1 MKNISPKSSHP
12 QHTFI
17 ATSNFRTRLIIGNIA
32 IAFITVAA
40 LGLYVYYRA
49 RAESTY
55 LTNQLDNSVQQ
66 HAEDQLSAT
75 STEQANAL
83 NDFFSSAKKD
93 ITNLGSTT
101 EKFLAQE
108 AVLGSGTYW
117 DATQQLYRLP
127 NGSWDN
133 QRNDVGSVFIP
144 ALTELND
151 PLPQEINTVKQLDF
165 IAPALLKSNPDAIAV
180 YFGGVPGE
188 TIYYPNIDLAS
199 LVPPDFDITKRPWFV
214 KAAPDQNPSHA
225 PVWSDPYLDAA
236 QNGLVMTGS
245 VPVFDPGGNFRGVAA
260 MDFQLKRITA
270 LVANINVG
278 QSGYAFLIDKN
289 KTLIAM
295 PPAGYTD
302 LGITPDAFPLGQP
315 LDQSKAPSQIPTQF
329 WTILTRMS
337 SGNSGLESIEFK
349 GQQRFVVYR
358 PVLEVGYSLAIIVPA
373 QELLSGSTT
382 AKQQL
387 AMSSRNTLFL
397 SSFIVLAILL
407 VSVLAALIIGNR
419 LSRPLGE
426 LTRTAE
432 EIANGNL
439 DAKAE
444 VRSEDEIGVLAM
456 AFNTMT
462 SRLKETLQ
470 GLEQRVTERTAELQ
484 KANAGTERRIQQF
497 EAIAQV
503 SRAINSIRRTEE
515 LLPKITSVISEN
527 FGYYHVGIFLN
538 DENNQIT
545 YLTAANSEGGKNMLA
560 RGHNLKIGEQGIV
573 GFVTH
578 TGQARI
584 ASNVGADA
592 AFFNNPDLPET
603 KSEMSLP
610 LRSNGQVIGALD
622 VQSLEENAFS
632 PEDITV
638 LTTLADQ
645 VSIAIENT
653 RLYETTRRSLEDA
666 EALYRQY
673 LRQAWSRLPREQQ
686 LAGYRYNQRGA
697 TPLEAP
703 VVLDAEEKKDA
714 EKGTEEDASINV
726 PIKLRG
732 EVIGNLIVHA
742 GRDRNWNQDQI
753 DLVEAVAERV
763 ALSAENARLF
773 DETSRRAERERM
785 VTEIT
790 SKIRSTND
798 PEAMIRTALDELRNA
813 LGATQVQLIPQAISA
828 SQQNQ
833 NEIISSTPQDAAQ
846 KAQRGNGAKK

>member
-1 MKNISPKSSHP
+1 MKNISQKPSHSRSA
-12 QHTFI
+12 FLI
-17 ATSNFRTRLIIGNIA
+17 SSNFRTRLIIGNVA
-32 IAFITVAA
+32 IAFVAVA
-40 LGLYVYYRA
+40 VLGFYVYYRA
-49 RAESTY
+49 QVESAY
-55 LTNQLDNSVQQ
+55 LTSQLDNSVQQ
-66 HAEDQLSAT
+66 HAEDELSAT

-101 EKFLAQE
+101 EKFLTQE
-108 AVLGSGTYW
+108 IILGSGTYW

-144 ALTELND
+144 ALAELND
-151 PLPQEINTVKQLDF
+151 PLPQELNTVKHLDF
-165 IAPALLKSNPDAIAV
+165 IAPTLLKSNPDAIAV
-180 YFGGVPGE
+180 YFGGLPGE

-214 KAAPDQNPSHA
+214 KAAPAQNPSRA

-236 QNGLVMTGS
+236 QNGLVVTGS
-245 VPVFDPGGNFRGVAA
+245 VPVFGPGGDFRGVAA
-260 MDFQLKRITA
+260 MDFQLKRITS
-270 LVANINVG
+270 LVANIQVG
-278 QSGYAFLIDKN
+278 KSGYAFLIDKN

-295 PPAGYTD
+295 PSAGYAD

-315 LDQSKAPSQIPTQF
+315 LDQSKAPTQIPAQF
-329 WTILTRMS
+329 WSILARMS
-337 SGNSGLESIEFK
+337 SGNSGLESIEFN
-349 GQQRFVVYR
+349 GEQRFVVYR
-358 PVLEVGYSLAIIVPA
+358 PVPEVGYNLAIIVPA
-373 QELLSGSTT
+373 KELLSGSTA

-387 AMSSRNTLFL
+387 ALSSRNTLFL

-407 VSVLAALIIGNR
+407 VSIIAALIIGNR

-426 LTRTAE
+426 LTHTAE

-439 DAKAE
+439 EAKAE

-456 AFNTMT
+456 TFNAMT
-462 SRLKETLQ
+462 SRLRETLQ
-470 GLEQRVTERTAELQ
+470 DLEQRVNERTAELQ
-484 KANAGTERRIQQF
+484 RANAGNERRVEQF

-515 LLPKITSVISEN
+515 LLPRIASVISEH

-538 DENNQIT
+538 DENNLVT
-545 YLTAANSEGGKNMLA
+545 YLTAANSEGGQKMLA
-560 RGHNLKIGEQGIV
+560 RGHSLKIGEQGIV
-573 GFVTH
+573 GYVTH
-578 TGQARI
+578 TGEPRI

-592 AFFNNPDLPET
+592 AYFNNPDLPET

-622 VQSLEENAFS
+622 VQSREENAFS
-632 PEDITV
+632 LEDINV
-638 LTTLADQ
+638 LTSLADQ

-653 RLYETTRRSLEDA
+653 RLYETTRKSLEDA

-686 LAGYRYNQRGA
+686 LAGYRYNQRGS
-697 TPLEAP
+697 TPLETPIA
-703 VVLDAEEKKDA
+703 LTAEAKGKEKA
-714 EKGTEEDASINV
+714 GETGARLNV

-732 EVIGNLIVHA
+732 ETIGYLII
-742 GRDRNWNQDQI
+742 RDTQDREWNQDQV
-753 DLVEAVAERV
+753 DLAEAVAERV

-798 PEAMIRTALDELRNA
+798 PDAMIQTALDELRNA

-833 NEIISSTPQDAAQ
+833 SEIISSTPQDSTQ
-846 KAQRGNGAKK
+846 KAQRGNGVRK